1 MNKKFFAIILGCLLI
16 FNLTPIFAGG
26 EKEEVKEEG
35 VTEIVYWQYF
45 YETKKNLMDD
55 LIGEFEAANP
65 TIKVTQQTFPY
76 ADYNT
81 KVAASVPSGKGP
93 NVINLY
99 YGWLPK
105 YVTSGYLQPLTGA
118 DFTPA
123 KVESEFFPLVKAAK
137 FDGSYYALPTAVR
150 SLALFYNKDL
160 LAEGGYSAPPKTW
173 EEAVEM
179 GKDLAE
185 FDKNGNFLQ
194 IGFGVNLDNQ
204 FHHVIREVLNRQM
217 GTAPYNEDSTQVL
230 YNNQAGYDA
239 MKFVSDLELVEKT
252 GRQAFMEDD
261 RTAFKAG
268 TCAMFVS
275 GSFALGTLDKVEELN
290 YGTAELPSMDGMQSN
305 FASFWANGI
314 TSFTEGKELVASEK
328 FLQFLT
334 SADVMERWLAEI
346 GELPANMELGQ
357 AEKIANDPKF
367 GPFIRGLEY
376 AHATVFYDESAQKS
390 AMFDAY
396 NRIVLQ
402 GMDVKESVDIA
413 AKEEQAVIDKYFD
426 K

>member
-1 MNKKFFAIILGCLLI
+1 MKKRIFAIVLGCLLI
-16 FNLTPIFAGG
+16 FNLAPIFANG
-26 EKEEVKEEG
+26 EKEVKDDG

-45 YETKKNLMDD
+45 YETKKNLMDE
-55 LIGEFEAANP
+55 LISEFEAANP
-65 TIKVTQQTFPY
+65 DIKVTQQTFPY

-99 YGWLPK
+99 YGWLPT
-105 YVTSGYLQPLTGA
+105 YVSAGYLQPLSGD

-123 KVESEFFPLVKAAK
+123 KIESEFFPLVKAAK

-150 SLALFYNKDL
+150 SLAMFYNKDL
-160 LAEGGYSAPPKTW
+160 LAEGGYSEAPKTW
-173 EEAVEM
+173 DEAVKM
-179 GKDLAE
+179 GMDLSKY
-185 FDKNGNFLQ
+185 DKNGNFLQ
-194 IGFGVNLDNQ
+194 IGLGINLDNQ

-217 GTAPYNEDSTQVL
+217 GTAPYNEDSTKVL

-239 MKFVSDLELVEKT
+239 MKFVTDLELVQKT
-252 GRQAFMEDD
+252 GRQGFMEDD

-275 GSFALGTLDKVEELN
+275 GSFALGTLDSVKELN
-290 YGTAELPSMDGMQSN
+290 YGTAELPTMNGIQSN

-314 TSFTEGKELVASEK
+314 TSFTEGKELEASKK
-328 FLQFLT
+328 FLKFLT
-334 SADVMERWLAEI
+334 SEDVMKRWLAAI
-346 GELPANMELGQ
+346 GELPANQELGLSQ
-357 AEKIANDPKF
+357 EIANDPKY
-367 GPFIRGLEY
+367 GPFVRGLEY

-396 NRIVLQ
+396 NRIVLE
-402 GMDVKESVDIA
+402 GMDVKESVDIC
-413 AKEEQAVIDKYFD
+413 AKEEQAVIDKYFSN

>member
-1 MNKKFFAIILGCLLI
+1 MKKKLFLILLGCLL
-16 FNLTPIFAGG
+16 FVNLTPIFSNGASE
-26 EKEEVKEEG
+26 EKEDG

-45 YETKKNLMDD
+45 YETKKNLMDE
-55 LIGEFEAANP
+55 LIADFEAANP
-65 TIKVTQQTFPY
+65 DIKVTQQTFPY

-99 YGWLPK
+99 YGWLPT
-105 YVTSGYLQPLTGA
+105 YVKAGYLQPLTGSA
-118 DFTPA
+118 FAPS

-160 LAEGGYSAPPKTW
+160 LVEAGYSEPPKTW
-173 EEAVEM
+173 DEAIEM
-179 GKDLAE
+179 GKAMTK
-185 FDKNGNFLQ
+185 FDDNGNFTQ
-194 IGFGVNLDNQ
+194 IGLGVNLDNQ

-217 GTAPYNEDSTQVL
+217 GTTPYSDDSKTVT

-239 MKFVSDLELVEKT
+239 MQMVVDLEQVEKT
-252 GRQAFMEDD
+252 GRQGFMEDD

-275 GSFALGTLDKVEELN
+275 GSFALGTLDKVEDLN
-290 YGTAELPSMDGMQSN
+290 YGTAELPTMNGIESN
-305 FASFWANGI
+305 FASFWSNGI
-314 TSFTEGKELVASEK
+314 TSFTEGKELEASEK
-328 FLQFLT
+328 FLAFLT
-334 SADVMERWLAEI
+334 SPEVMQRWLAAI
-346 GELPANMELGQ
+346 GELPANMELGSSD
-357 AEKIANDPKF
+357 AVANDPKF

-390 AMFDAY
+390 AMFDCY
-396 NRIVLQ
+396 NRIVLE

-413 AKEEQAVIDKYFD
+413 AAEEQAVIDKYF

>member
-1 MNKKFFAIILGCLLI
+1 MKKKLFLILLGCLL
-16 FNLTPIFAGG
+16 FVNLTPIFSNGASE
-26 EKEEVKEEG
+26 EKEDG

-45 YETKKNLMDD
+45 YETKKNLMDE
-55 LIGEFEAANP
+55 LIADFEAANP
-65 TIKVTQQTFPY
+65 DIKVTQQTFPY

-99 YGWLPK
+99 YGWLPT
-105 YVTSGYLQPLTGA
+105 YVKAGYLQPLTGS
-118 DFTPA
+118 DFAPA

-160 LAEGGYSAPPKTW
+160 LAEAGYSEPPKTW
-173 EEAVEM
+173 DEAIEM
-179 GKDLAE
+179 GKAMTK
-185 FDKNGNFLQ
+185 FDANGNFTQ
-194 IGFGVNLDNQ
+194 IGLGVNLDNQ

-217 GTAPYNEDSTQVL
+217 GTTPYGEDSKTVT
-230 YNNQAGYDA
+230 YNTKAGYDA
-239 MKFVSDLELVEKT
+239 MQFVADLEQVEKT
-252 GRQAFMEDD
+252 GRQGFMEDD

-268 TCAMFVS
+268 TCAMFIS
-275 GSFALGTLDKVEELN
+275 GSFALGTLDKVEDLN
-290 YGTAELPSMDGMQSN
+290 YGTAELPTMNGIKSN
-305 FASFWANGI
+305 FASFWSNGI
-314 TSFTEGKELVASEK
+314 TSFTEGKELEASEK
-328 FLQFLT
+328 FLAFLT
-334 SADVMERWLAEI
+334 SPEVMERWLAAI
-346 GELPANMELGQ
+346 GELPANMELGSSD
-357 AEKIANDPKF
+357 AVANDPKF

-396 NRIVLQ
+396 NRIVLE

-413 AKEEQAVIDKYFD
+413 AAEEQAVIDKYF